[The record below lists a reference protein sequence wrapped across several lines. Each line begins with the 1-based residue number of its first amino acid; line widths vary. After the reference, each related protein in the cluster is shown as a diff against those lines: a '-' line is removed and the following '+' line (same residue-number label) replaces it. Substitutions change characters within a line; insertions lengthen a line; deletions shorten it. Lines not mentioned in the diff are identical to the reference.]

1 MSLSNSKSI
10 AVLLFLARTMYTMK
24 AIVMIKMIPHNE
36 KIKISFSFSL
46 NGIIAFIASSVVVVL
61 GLVVVELV
69 GKVWV

>member
-24 AIVMIKMIPHNE
+24 AIVMTKMIPHNE
-36 KIKISFSFSL
+36 KIKISFSFSF
-46 NGIIAFIASSVVVVL
+46 NGIIAFIASSVVVV
-61 GLVVVELV
+61 VDFIVVELV

>member
-24 AIVMIKMIPHNE
+24 AIVMAKMIPHSE

-46 NGIIAFIASSVVVVL
+46 NGIIAFIASSVVVEV
-61 GLVVVELV
+61 GFVVVELV
-69 GKVWV
+69 GKV

>member
-1 MSLSNSKSI
+1 
-10 AVLLFLARTMYTMK
+10 MYTMK
-24 AIVMIKMIPHNE
+24 AIVMTKMIPHNE

-69 GKVWV
+69 GKVWVWVVDLELIS